1 MSSAPHSSFRKSL
14 HWLDENF
21 EKPVIIVC
29 LLVALVLIPYQV
41 FSRYILGS
49 WLHFNVDTSMV
60 EELSL
65 FCFITA
71 IYFGSALCIRRRKSI
86 RMTALVEFVPDRYK
100 NLVLM
105 FNDLTFLVLTALIA
119 YLSTRMIGAQ
129 LRMPQ
134 VTATLRMPYV
144 VHYTVLF
151 IGFVLMSLRLAQDL
165 VKLVKASGF
174 RQFLFAAAVTAAMAA
189 PLLLHADLGITFIL
203 VTTLAVC
210 MALGV
215 PIAAALG
222 LAGVYA
228 IVATG
233 YLSPNVAAQQSF
245 TSLDSFPMLAIFFFI
260 AAGVFMGRGGL
271 SADLFNLADKLM
283 GGRTGG
289 LALTTIVACM
299 LFGAISGSALA
310 TVAAIGMIVVPSM
323 VERGYSRPFAGA
335 LIACA
340 GTIGAMIPP
349 SNPFVLYGIITN
361 VSIGKLFMGGIVP
374 GILTGLL
381 LMIVAWW
388 ISRKNGWGGKAEH
401 HTWKEVLSCLWGA
414 KWALMVPVIILGGIY
429 GGIMTPT
436 EASAVA
442 ALYGLFVG
450 IFVLKGIDRRNI
462 VEILVECV
470 VMCAAVLLIV
480 AMAHIF
486 GYVMAI
492 EQIPDHFAS
501 MILGITTDKVTML
514 LVVNVFLLIVGAL
527 MDPIVATIIL
537 APILVPVMQQVGV
550 SPLHFGIILTCNLC
564 IGFVTPP
571 IGSNLYVASSIAEE
585 RSERIAWAALPFLVA
600 MLVMLMIISFVP
612 ELTLYLT
619 RFV

>member
-1 MSSAPHSSFRKSL
+1 MIQSPPHTILRR
-14 HWLDENF
+14 LDENF
-21 EKPVIIVC
+21 EKPVIVLC
-29 LLVALVLIPYQV
+29 LLVALFLIPYQV
-41 FSRYILGS
+41 FTRYILGT

-71 IYFGSALCIRRRKSI
+71 IYFGASLSIRRRKSL
-86 RMTALVEFVPDRYK
+86 RMTAIMELVPERWK

-105 FNDLTFLVLTALIA
+105 FNDCTFLVLTCLIA
-119 YLSTRMIGAQ
+119 YLSTNMMQAQ
-129 LRMPQ
+129 LRLPQ
-134 VTATLRMPYV
+134 VTPTLRMPYL

-151 IGFVLMSLRLAQDL
+151 VGFLLMSIRLVQDL
-165 VKLVKASGF
+165 YKLTRESGF
-174 RQFLFAAAVTAAMAA
+174 GQLLAAVAATALMAA
-189 PLLLHADLGITFIL
+189 PIVTRADLGVTFIL
-203 VTTLAVC
+203 ASVLAVC
-210 MALGV
+210 MIFGV

-222 LAGVYA
+222 LAGAGA
-228 IVATG
+228 IYSTG
-233 YLSPNVAAQQSF
+233 YLSLNVAAQQSF

-271 SADLFNLADKLM
+271 SADLFNLADKLT

-289 LALTTIVACM
+289 LALTTIVACT

-374 GILTGLL
+374 GLLTALL

-388 ISRKNGWGGKAEH
+388 ISRKNGWGGKAEQ
-401 HTWKEVLSCLWGA
+401 HTWGEIFTCIWRA

-429 GGIMTPT
+429 GGIMTAT

-442 ALYGLFVG
+442 ALYGLLVG
-450 IFVLKGIDRRNI
+450 IFVLRGINRHNI
-462 VEILVECV
+462 ISILVECV
-470 VMCAAVLLIV
+470 VMCAAVMLIV

-492 EQIPDHFAS
+492 EQIPDHFAR
-501 MILGITTDKVTML
+501 ML
-514 LVVNVFLLIVGAL
+514 LDITSNRTLMLLMVNAFLLIVGAL

-564 IGFVTPP
+564 VGFVTPP
-571 IGSNLYVASSIAEE
+571 IGSCLYAASSITEE
-585 RSERIAWAALPFLVA
+585 RSELIARAALPFLVA
-600 MLVMLMIISFVP
+600 MLVMLLIVSFVP